1 MNPQLLAAAYA
12 MSTAVVF
19 ATFSVLVRKG
29 SQHANALT
37 GVFIGMFTSLPVMI
51 AITWHL
57 WEPAWWSP
65 PAFFYFALAGL
76 VGPAMSRVF
85 LYLSIS
91 YLGVA
96 RAMPFN
102 SMTPFFS
109 TSLAVAFLG
118 ERPGALILAGTLFIV
133 FGSVALT
140 YKKADDTSWQRK
152 HLWLACASTVT
163 AAFSFLFRKF
173 AFAHVSAPLMGATLS
188 TLAGFVFLVT
198 FIPLFPRDQKPNQFG
213 RPKAWLIYGFCGL
226 LNALGFFLH
235 FTAISIGDLSVVAPL
250 TSTAPV
256 FSLVMSIF
264 LLRKM
269 ERITP
274 SIIAGTVCMVI
285 GAALIGWRVRQ

>member
-1 MNPQLLAAAYA
+1 MNPQLAAAAYA

-19 ATFSVLVRKG
+19 ATFSVFVRKG
-29 SQHANALT
+29 SEHANALT

-51 AITWHL
+51 GVTWYF

-102 SMTPFFS
+102 SLTPFFS

-118 ERPGALILAGTLFIV
+118 ERPGALILAGTLCIV

-140 YKKADDTSWQRK
+140 YKKSDDASWQRK
-152 HLWLACASTVT
+152 HLWLAGASTIT
-163 AAFSFLFRKF
+163 AALSFLFRKF
-173 AFAHVSAPLMGATLS
+173 AFAHASAPLMGATLS
-188 TLAGFVFLVT
+188 TLAGFVFLIT
-198 FIPLFPRDQKPNQFG
+198 FIPLFPEDQKPNQFG
-213 RPKAWLIYGFCGL
+213 RPRAWRIYGFCGL

-235 FTAISIGDLSVVAPL
+235 FTAISIGDLSIVAPL
-250 TSTAPV
+250 TSTAPI
-256 FSLVMSIF
+256 FSLAMSF
-264 LLRKM
+264 FMLRRM

-274 SIIAGTVCMVI
+274 AIIVGTACMVV